1 MVQAP
6 GSKFGPKNIY
16 IAGPSINVNK
26 KIIENFHRNIKNIR
40 VIPTNETSLH

>member
-16 IAGPSINVNK
+16 ITGPSINVNK
-26 KIIENFHRNIKNIR
+26 KIIENFHLNIKKYKSHPNQ
-40 VIPTNETSLH
+40 